1 MAVLKTALLRQTTEN
16 SSCSVT
22 QRIPVYTRK
31 IQILTFG
38 PISMYTISGTRL
50 DGRPTSSYISPHSH
64 STASQLAAKDSKCQV
79 FFYINLVMS
88 LTKAT
93 K

>member
-1 MAVLKTALLRQTTEN
+1 MAVLKTVLLRQTTEN
-16 SSCSVT
+16 SCSVT

-50 DGRPTSSYISPHSH
+50 DGRPTSSYISLHSH
-64 STASQLAAKDSKCQV
+64 STASQLAAKDSSV
-79 FFYINLVMS
+79 RFSFI
-88 LTKAT
+88 
-93 K
+93 